1 MPTWSEILND
11 IKQNRKNIDDV
22 RRGFIKELS
31 NYTGRN
37 TIIYYSAFLTKKHQN
52 IDINDTDMNGFM
64 ETVHNLDRDKG
75 LDLVLHTPG
84 GNPVATESIVNYLKD
99 IFNSDIRVIVPHMA
113 MSAGTM
119 LACAS
124 KEIIMGYHSSLGPI
138 DPQFGGIPA
147 FNIKKEFEEAQE
159 QLTKDSKSYFYWKI
173 LLDKYNKADYKTV
186 INAIDLSGI
195 LVKEWLSNCMLK
207 DEENKEEL
215 INNIANKLN
224 ENQDSKFHARHFN
237 HAWCKNI
244 GLKIKNLED
253 DQKLQD
259 LVLSIHHSVNL
270 TFEISTAVKIIEN
283 HNGKTLISSMPAV
296 QQQKKN
302 A

>member
-22 RRGFIKELS
+22 RRGFIKSLS
-31 NYTGRN
+31 EYTGRN
-37 TIIYYSAFLTKKHQN
+37 TIIYYSAFLTKQHQN
-52 IDINDTDMNGFM
+52 VDINDTDMNGFM
-64 ETVHNLDRDKG
+64 ETVHNLERDKG
-75 LDLVLHTPG
+75 LDLILHTPG

-124 KEIIMGYHSSLGPI
+124 KEIVMGYHSSLGPI

-195 LVKEWLSNCMLK
+195 LVKEWLSKCMLK
-207 DEENKEEL
+207 DEENKDEL
-215 INNIANKLN
+215 INNIVNKLN

-237 HAWCKNI
+237 HTWCKNV

-253 DQKLQD
+253 DQTLQD

-270 TFEISTAVKIIEN
+270 TFEISSAVKIIEN
-283 HNGKTLISSMPAV
+283 NNGKTLISSMPII
-296 QQQKKN
+296 QPQKKN

>member
-1 MPTWSEILND
+1 
-11 IKQNRKNIDDV
+11 
-22 RRGFIKELS
+22 
-31 NYTGRN
+31 
-37 TIIYYSAFLTKKHQN
+37 
-52 IDINDTDMNGFM
+52 
-64 ETVHNLDRDKG
+64 
-75 LDLVLHTPG
+75 
-84 GNPVATESIVNYLKD
+84 
-99 IFNSDIRVIVPHMA
+99 MA

-124 KEIIMGYHSSLGPI
+124 KEIVMGYHSSLGPI

-195 LVKEWLSNCMLK
+195 LVKEWLSKCMLK
-207 DEENKEEL
+207 DEENKDEL
-215 INNIANKLN
+215 INNIVNKLN

-237 HAWCKNI
+237 HTWCKNV

-253 DQKLQD
+253 DQTLQD

-270 TFEISTAVKIIEN
+270 TFEISSAVKIIEN
-283 HNGKTLISSMPAV
+283 NNGKTLISSMPII
-296 QQQKKN
+296 QPQKKN